1 MKNLTHFIFT
11 CIKTL
16 TKNSLIVLLIG
27 LPLSSVADIFVDRA
41 IVRMSADQTPREDI
55 KVINNGSDVGYVQ
68 IEVFEVRNP
77 GSDKEERVKITD
89 PDQLKLIVSPSKLMI
104 PANSQKLV
112 RIVNL
117 DPGSSDE
124 RIYRINVTPVL
135 APLEEDNGS
144 VVRVVVAYQLLII
157 IDPAEPKETLNIV
170 RNGKKLTIENNGNT
184 NVLLNDGKQCNNEG
198 NNCFD
203 IAAHRVYPGN
213 TWSIDLEKDAPATF
227 KLTSFNGIREITTQ

>member
-1 MKNLTHFIFT
+1 MKKVTSFISTF
-11 CIKTL
+11 IKTL
-16 TKNSLIVLLIG
+16 IKKSLIVLLFG
-27 LPLSSVADIFVDRA
+27 LPFSSVADIFVDRA

-55 KVINNGSDVGYVQ
+55 KVINNGNEVGYVQ
-68 IEVFEVRNP
+68 IEVFEVQNP
-77 GSDKEERVKITD
+77 GTEKEERVKITD

-117 DPGSSDE
+117 DPGSNDE

-135 APLEEDNGS
+135 APLEEENGS
-144 VVRVVVAYQLLII
+144 IVRVVVAYQLLVI
-157 IDPAEPKETLNIV
+157 IDPAAPKEELKIL
-170 RNGKKLTIENNGNT
+170 RDGKTLTIENTGNT
-184 NVLLNDGKQCNNEG
+184 NVLFSDGKQCNKEG

-213 TWSIDLEKDAPATF
+213 TWTIELEKDTPAIF
-227 KLTSFNGIREITTQ
+227 KLTSFNGIREINTQ